1 MKKRLS
7 NDKSDEL
14 LKLVDKLE
22 LKKFRDKFELIENDE
37 FRKEESF
44 DKIGIGEYLSQLLD
58 THNLQPKDIII
69 NLNMDRSYT
78 YQILSGRRNP
88 TRNFLLRI
96 AIFLKLPLDETQR
109 MLSIAQRAQL
119 YPRNRFDA
127 AIIFALEHEM
137 TLEETNA
144 LLEEIGEELL
154 N

>member
-1 MKKRLS
+1 MKLTE
-7 NDKSDEL
+7 DL
-14 LKLVDKLE
+14 LKQIRE
-22 LKKFRDKFELIENDE
+22 LNIDE
-37 FRKEESF
+37 FKKEDNF
-44 DKIGIGEYLSQLLD
+44 DKIGIGDYLSNLL
-58 THNLQPKDIII
+58 TSHELQPKDIII

-78 YQILSGRRNP
+78 YQILGGRRNP

>member
-1 MKKRLS
+1 MKLTE
-7 NDKSDEL
+7 DL
-14 LKLVDKLE
+14 LKQIRE
-22 LKKFRDKFELIENDE
+22 LNIDE
-37 FRKEESF
+37 FKKEDNF
-44 DKIGIGEYLSQLLD
+44 DEIGIGDYLSNLL
-58 THNLQPKDIII
+58 TSHELQPKDIII

-78 YQILSGRRNP
+78 YQILGGRRNP

-96 AIFLKLPLDETQR
+96 AIFLKLPLEETQR

>member
-1 MKKRLS
+1 MKLTE
-7 NDKSDEL
+7 DL
-14 LKLVDKLE
+14 LKQIRE
-22 LKKFRDKFELIENDE
+22 LNIDE
-37 FRKEESF
+37 FKKEDNF
-44 DKIGIGEYLSQLLD
+44 DKIGIGDYLSNLLTSHD
-58 THNLQPKDIII
+58 LQPKDIII

-78 YQILSGRRNP
+78 YQILGGRRNP

-96 AIFLKLPLDETQR
+96 AIFLKLPLEETQR

-144 LLEEIGEELL
+144 LLEEIGEDLL

>member
-1 MKKRLS
+1 MKLTE
-7 NDKSDEL
+7 DL
-14 LKLVDKLE
+14 LKQIRE
-22 LKKFRDKFELIENDE
+22 LNIDE
-37 FRKEESF
+37 FKKEDNF
-44 DKIGIGEYLSQLLD
+44 DKIGIGDYLSNLLTSHD
-58 THNLQPKDIII
+58 LQPKDIII

-78 YQILSGRRNP
+78 YQILGGRRNP

-96 AIFLKLPLDETQR
+96 AIFLKLPLEETQR
-109 MLSIAQRAQL
+109 ILSIAQRAQL

>member
-1 MKKRLS
+1 MKLTE
-7 NDKSDEL
+7 DL
-14 LKLVDKLE
+14 LKQIRE
-22 LKKFRDKFELIENDE
+22 LNIDE
-37 FRKEESF
+37 FKKEDNF
-44 DKIGIGEYLSQLLD
+44 DKIGIGDYLSNLLTSHD
-58 THNLQPKDIII
+58 LQPKDIII

-78 YQILSGRRNP
+78 YQILGGRRNP

-96 AIFLKLPLDETQR
+96 AIFLKLPLEEAQR

>member
-1 MKKRLS
+1 MKLTEDLLRQIR
-7 NDKSDEL
+7 EL
-14 LKLVDKLE
+14 N
-22 LKKFRDKFELIENDE
+22 IDE
-37 FRKEESF
+37 FKKEDNF
-44 DKIGIGEYLSQLLD
+44 DKIGIGDYLSNLLTSHD
-58 THNLQPKDIII
+58 LQPKDIII

-78 YQILSGRRNP
+78 YQILGGRRNP

-96 AIFLKLPLDETQR
+96 AIFLKLPLEETQR

>member
-1 MKKRLS
+1 MKLTK
-7 NDKSDEL
+7 DL
-14 LKLVDKLE
+14 LKQIRE
-22 LKKFRDKFELIENDE
+22 LNIDE
-37 FRKEESF
+37 FKKEDNF
-44 DKIGIGEYLSQLLD
+44 DKIGIGDYLSNLLTSHD
-58 THNLQPKDIII
+58 LQPKDIII

-78 YQILSGRRNP
+78 YQILGGRRNP

-96 AIFLKLPLDETQR
+96 AIFLKLPLEETQR

>member
-1 MKKRLS
+1 MKS
-7 NDKSDEL
+7 TDEL
-14 LKLVDKLE
+14 LKQIRE
-22 LKKFRDKFELIENDE
+22 LNIDE
-37 FRKEESF
+37 FRKVESF

-96 AIFLKLPLDETQR
+96 AIFLKLPLEETQR

>member
-1 MKKRLS
+1 MKLTE
-7 NDKSDEL
+7 DL
-14 LKLVDKLE
+14 LKQIRE
-22 LKKFRDKFELIENDE
+22 LNIDE
-37 FRKEESF
+37 FKKEDNF
-44 DKIGIGEYLSQLLD
+44 DKIWIGDYLSNLLTSHD
-58 THNLQPKDIII
+58 LQPKDIII

-78 YQILSGRRNP
+78 YQILGGRRNP

-96 AIFLKLPLDETQR
+96 AIFLKLPLEETQR

>member
-1 MKKRLS
+1 MKLTE
-7 NDKSDEL
+7 DL
-14 LKLVDKLE
+14 LKQIRE
-22 LKKFRDKFELIENDE
+22 LNIDE
-37 FRKEESF
+37 FKKEDNF
-44 DKIGIGEYLSQLLD
+44 DRIGIGDYLSNLLTSHD
-58 THNLQPKDIII
+58 LQPKDIII

-78 YQILSGRRNP
+78 YQILGGRRNP

-96 AIFLKLPLDETQR
+96 AIFLKLPLEETQR

>member
-1 MKKRLS
+1 MKLTE
-7 NDKSDEL
+7 DL
-14 LKLVDKLE
+14 LKQIRE
-22 LKKFRDKFELIENDE
+22 LNIDE
-37 FRKEESF
+37 FKKEDNF
-44 DKIGIGEYLSQLLD
+44 DKIGIGDYLSSLLTSHD
-58 THNLQPKDIII
+58 LQPKDIII

-78 YQILSGRRNP
+78 YQILGGRRNP

-96 AIFLKLPLDETQR
+96 AIFLKLPLEETQR

>member
-1 MKKRLS
+1 MKS
-7 NDKSDEL
+7 TDEL
-14 LKLVDKLE
+14 LKQIRE
-22 LKKFRDKFELIENDE
+22 LNIDE
-37 FRKEESF
+37 FRKEENF
-44 DKIGIGEYLSQLLD
+44 DKIGIGKYLSQLLD

-78 YQILSGRRNP
+78 YQILGGRRNP

-96 AIFLKLPLDETQR
+96 AIFLKLPLEEAQR

>member
-1 MKKRLS
+1 MKLTE
-7 NDKSDEL
+7 DL
-14 LKLVDKLE
+14 LKHIRE
-22 LKKFRDKFELIENDE
+22 LNIDE
-37 FRKEESF
+37 FKKEDNF
-44 DKIGIGEYLSQLLD
+44 DKIGIGDYLSNLLTSHD
-58 THNLQPKDIII
+58 LQPKDIII

-78 YQILSGRRNP
+78 YQILGGRRNP

-96 AIFLKLPLDETQR
+96 AIFLKLPLEETQR

>member
-1 MKKRLS
+1 MKS
-7 NDKSDEL
+7 TDEL
-14 LKLVDKLE
+14 LKQIRE
-22 LKKFRDKFELIENDE
+22 LNIDE

-78 YQILSGRRNP
+78 NP

-96 AIFLKLPLDETQR
+96 AIFLKLPLEETQR

>member
-1 MKKRLS
+1 MKLTE
-7 NDKSDEL
+7 DL
-14 LKLVDKLE
+14 LKQIRE
-22 LKKFRDKFELIENDE
+22 LNIDE
-37 FRKEESF
+37 FKKEDNF
-44 DKIGIGEYLSQLLD
+44 DKIGIGDYLSNLLTSHD
-58 THNLQPKDIII
+58 LQPKDIII
-69 NLNMDRSYT
+69 HLNMDRSYT
-78 YQILSGRRNP
+78 YQILGGRRNP

-96 AIFLKLPLDETQR
+96 AIFLKLPLEETQR

>member
-1 MKKRLS
+1 MVMKLTE
-7 NDKSDEL
+7 DL
-14 LKLVDKLE
+14 LKQIRE
-22 LKKFRDKFELIENDE
+22 LNIDE
-37 FRKEESF
+37 FKKEDNF
-44 DKIGIGEYLSQLLD
+44 DKIGIGDYLSNLL
-58 THNLQPKDIII
+58 TSHELQPKDIII

-78 YQILSGRRNP
+78 YQILGGRRNP

-96 AIFLKLPLDETQR
+96 AIFLKLPLEETQR

>member
-1 MKKRLS
+1 MVMKLTE
-7 NDKSDEL
+7 DL
-14 LKLVDKLE
+14 LKQIRE
-22 LKKFRDKFELIENDE
+22 LNIDE
-37 FRKEESF
+37 FKKEDNF
-44 DKIGIGEYLSQLLD
+44 DKIGIGDYLSNLLTSHD
-58 THNLQPKDIII
+58 LQPKDIII

-78 YQILSGRRNP
+78 YQILGGRRNP

-96 AIFLKLPLDETQR
+96 AIFLKLPLEEAQR

>member
-1 MKKRLS
+1 MKLTE
-7 NDKSDEL
+7 DL
-14 LKLVDKLE
+14 LKQIRE
-22 LKKFRDKFELIENDE
+22 LNIDE
-37 FRKEESF
+37 FKKEDNF
-44 DKIGIGEYLSQLLD
+44 DKIGIGDYLSNLLTSHD
-58 THNLQPKDIII
+58 LQPQDIII

-78 YQILSGRRNP
+78 YQILGGRRNP

-96 AIFLKLPLDETQR
+96 AIFLKLPLEEAQR

>member
-1 MKKRLS
+1 MVMKLTE
-7 NDKSDEL
+7 DL
-14 LKLVDKLE
+14 LKQIRE
-22 LKKFRDKFELIENDE
+22 LNIDE
-37 FRKEESF
+37 FKKEDNF
-44 DKIGIGEYLSQLLD
+44 DKIGIGDYLSNLLTSHD
-58 THNLQPKDIII
+58 LQPKDIII

-78 YQILSGRRNP
+78 YQILGGRRNP

-96 AIFLKLPLDETQR
+96 AIFLKLPLEETQR

>member
-1 MKKRLS
+1 MKLTEDLLKQIRELNIDEFKKEDNFDKNGIGDYLS
-7 NDKSDEL
+7 NL
-14 LKLVDKLE
+14 LTSHD
-22 LKKFRDKFELIENDE
+22 
-37 FRKEESF
+37 
-44 DKIGIGEYLSQLLD
+44 
-58 THNLQPKDIII
+58 LQPKDIII

-78 YQILSGRRNP
+78 YQILGGRRNP

-96 AIFLKLPLDETQR
+96 AIFLKLPLEETQR

>member
-1 MKKRLS
+1 MKLTE
-7 NDKSDEL
+7 DL
-14 LKLVDKLE
+14 LKQIRE
-22 LKKFRDKFELIENDE
+22 LNIDE
-37 FRKEESF
+37 FKKEDNF
-44 DKIGIGEYLSQLLD
+44 DRIGIGDYLSNLLTSHD
-58 THNLQPKDIII
+58 LQPKDIII

-78 YQILSGRRNP
+78 YQILGGRRNP

-96 AIFLKLPLDETQR
+96 AIFLKLPLEETQR

-127 AIIFALEHEM
+127 AIIFALEHKM
-137 TLEETNA
+137 TLEETNV

>member
-1 MKKRLS
+1 MKLTE
-7 NDKSDEL
+7 DL
-14 LKLVDKLE
+14 LKQIRE
-22 LKKFRDKFELIENDE
+22 LNIDE
-37 FRKEESF
+37 FKKEDNF
-44 DKIGIGEYLSQLLD
+44 DKIGIGDYLSNLLTSHD
-58 THNLQPKDIII
+58 LQPKDIII

-78 YQILSGRRNP
+78 YQILGGRRNP

-96 AIFLKLPLDETQR
+96 AIFLKLPLEETQR

-127 AIIFALEHEM
+127 AIIFALEHKM
-137 TLEETNA
+137 TLEETNV

>member
-1 MKKRLS
+1 MKLTE
-7 NDKSDEL
+7 DL
-14 LKLVDKLE
+14 LKQIRE
-22 LKKFRDKFELIENDE
+22 LNIDE
-37 FRKEESF
+37 FKKEDNF
-44 DKIGIGEYLSQLLD
+44 DKIGIGDYLSNLLTSHD
-58 THNLQPKDIII
+58 LQPKDIII

-78 YQILSGRRNP
+78 YQILGGRRNP

>member
-1 MKKRLS
+1 
-7 NDKSDEL
+7 
-14 LKLVDKLE
+14 
-22 LKKFRDKFELIENDE
+22 
-37 FRKEESF
+37 
-44 DKIGIGEYLSQLLD
+44 
-58 THNLQPKDIII
+58 
-69 NLNMDRSYT
+69 
-78 YQILSGRRNP
+78 
-88 TRNFLLRI
+88 
-96 AIFLKLPLDETQR
+96 

>member
-1 MKKRLS
+1 MKLTE
-7 NDKSDEL
+7 DL
-14 LKLVDKLE
+14 LKQIRE
-22 LKKFRDKFELIENDE
+22 LNIDE
-37 FRKEESF
+37 FKKEDHF
-44 DKIGIGEYLSQLLD
+44 DKIGIGDYLSNLLTSHD
-58 THNLQPKDIII
+58 LQPKDIII

-78 YQILSGRRNP
+78 YQILGGRRNP

-96 AIFLKLPLDETQR
+96 AIFLKLPLEETQR

>member
-1 MKKRLS
+1 MKLTE
-7 NDKSDEL
+7 DL
-14 LKLVDKLE
+14 LKQIRE
-22 LKKFRDKFELIENDE
+22 LNIDE
-37 FRKEESF
+37 FKKEDNF
-44 DKIGIGEYLSQLLD
+44 DKIGIGVYLSNLLTSHD
-58 THNLQPKDIII
+58 LQPKDIII

-78 YQILSGRRNP
+78 YQILGGRRNP

-96 AIFLKLPLDETQR
+96 AIFLKLPLEETQR

>member
-1 MKKRLS
+1 MKLTE
-7 NDKSDEL
+7 DL
-14 LKLVDKLE
+14 LKQIRE
-22 LKKFRDKFELIENDE
+22 LNIDE
-37 FRKEESF
+37 FKKEDNF
-44 DKIGIGEYLSQLLD
+44 DKIGIGDYLSNLL
-58 THNLQPKDIII
+58 TSHALQPKDIII

-78 YQILSGRRNP
+78 YQILGGRRNP

-96 AIFLKLPLDETQR
+96 AIFLKLPLEETQR

>member
-1 MKKRLS
+1 MKLTE
-7 NDKSDEL
+7 DL
-14 LKLVDKLE
+14 LKQIRE
-22 LKKFRDKFELIENDE
+22 LNIDE
-37 FRKEESF
+37 FKKEDNF
-44 DKIGIGEYLSQLLD
+44 DKIGIGDYLSNLLTSHD
-58 THNLQPKDIII
+58 LQPKDIII

-78 YQILSGRRNP
+78 YQILGGRRNP

-96 AIFLKLPLDETQR
+96 AIFLKLPLEETQR

-119 YPRNRFDA
+119 YPRNRYDA

>member
-1 MKKRLS
+1 MKLTE
-7 NDKSDEL
+7 DL
-14 LKLVDKLE
+14 LKQIRE
-22 LKKFRDKFELIENDE
+22 LNIDE
-37 FRKEESF
+37 FKKEDNF
-44 DKIGIGEYLSQLLD
+44 DKIGIGDYLSNFLTSHD
-58 THNLQPKDIII
+58 LQPKDIII

-78 YQILSGRRNP
+78 YQILGGRRNP

-96 AIFLKLPLDETQR
+96 AIFLKLPLEETQR

>member
-1 MKKRLS
+1 MKLTE
-7 NDKSDEL
+7 DL
-14 LKLVDKLE
+14 LKQIRE
-22 LKKFRDKFELIENDE
+22 LNIDE
-37 FRKEESF
+37 FKKEDNF
-44 DKIGIGEYLSQLLD
+44 DKIGIGDYLSNLL
-58 THNLQPKDIII
+58 TSHELQPKDIII

-78 YQILSGRRNP
+78 YQILGGRRNP

-96 AIFLKLPLDETQR
+96 ALFLKLPLEETQR

>member
-1 MKKRLS
+1 MKRT
-7 NDKSDEL
+7 DEL
-14 LKLVDKLE
+14 LKQIRE
-22 LKKFRDKFELIENDE
+22 LNIDE
-37 FRKEESF
+37 FKKEENF
-44 DKIGIGEYLSQLLD
+44 DMTGIGEYLGNLLD
-58 THNLQPKDIII
+58 TRGLQPKDIIL

-78 YQILSGRRNP
+78 YQILGGRRNP

-137 TLEETNA
+137 SLDETNI
-144 LLEEIGEELL
+144 LLEEIGEESLI
-154 N
+154 

>member
-1 MKKRLS
+1 MKLTE
-7 NDKSDEL
+7 DL
-14 LKLVDKLE
+14 LKQIRE
-22 LKKFRDKFELIENDE
+22 LNIDE
-37 FRKEESF
+37 FKKEDNF
-44 DKIGIGEYLSQLLD
+44 DKIGIGDYLSNLLTSHD
-58 THNLQPKDIII
+58 LQPKDIII

-78 YQILSGRRNP
+78 YQILGGRRNP

-96 AIFLKLPLDETQR
+96 AIFLKLPLEETQR

-137 TLEETNA
+137 ALEETNA

>member
-1 MKKRLS
+1 MKRT
-7 NDKSDEL
+7 DEL
-14 LKLVDKLE
+14 LKQIRE
-22 LKKFRDKFELIENDE
+22 LNIDE
-37 FRKEESF
+37 FKKEENF
-44 DKIGIGEYLSQLLD
+44 DMTGIGEYLGNLLD
-58 THNLQPKDIII
+58 ARGLQPKDIIL

-78 YQILSGRRNP
+78 YQILGGRRNP

-137 TLEETNA
+137 GLDETNV
-144 LLEEIGEELL
+144 LLEEIGEESLI
-154 N
+154 

>member
-1 MKKRLS
+1 MKLT
-7 NDKSDEL
+7 DDL
-14 LKLVDKLE
+14 LKQIRE
-22 LKKFRDKFELIENDE
+22 LNIDE
-37 FRKEESF
+37 FKKEENF
-44 DKIGIGEYLSQLLD
+44 DKIGIGDYLSNLL
-58 THNLQPKDIII
+58 TAHGLQPKDIII

-78 YQILSGRRNP
+78 YQILGGRRNP
-88 TRNFLLRI
+88 TRSFLLRI
-96 AIFLKLPLDETQR
+96 ALFLKLPLDETQR

-144 LLEEIGEELL
+144 LLEEIGEESL

>member
-1 MKKRLS
+1 MKRT
-7 NDKSDEL
+7 DEL
-14 LKLVDKLE
+14 LKQIRE
-22 LKKFRDKFELIENDE
+22 LNIDE
-37 FRKEESF
+37 FKKEENF
-44 DKIGIGEYLSQLLD
+44 DMTGIGEYLGNLLD
-58 THNLQPKDIII
+58 TRGLQPKDIIL

-78 YQILSGRRNP
+78 YQILGGRRNP

-137 TLEETNA
+137 GLDETNV
-144 LLEEIGEELL
+144 LLEEIGEESLI
-154 N
+154 